1 MYANV
6 GYGKKTDYRQRKGA
20 ISSGREQS
28 EGEETK
34 LAAILLLLLLLSF
47 QKDSPCRTD
56 TSRLADFTSKE
67 RETGRGLQQ
76 YLSCMNDMVLLLVAS
91 IKVNPRV

>member
-67 RETGRGLQQ
+67 RERERLAEG
-76 YLSCMNDMVLLLVAS
+76 YNS
-91 IKVNPRV
+91 IYHV